1 MGLSCVFVVHTII
14 SVLQQRIPVLQK
26 WPLKRE
32 EALMTGGL
40 VKRLVIVALLLA
52 AGGCEF
58 LKKHVRISTDEHSP
72 FSEEKA
78 NPDAADSRQ
87 AN

>member
-1 MGLSCVFVVHTII
+1 
-14 SVLQQRIPVLQK
+14 
-26 WPLKRE
+26 
-32 EALMTGGL
+32 MTGGL